1 MKIQNKIEQQGSIKM
16 MENIIGH
23 KNYANMTI
31 RCDISMLQNTT
42 LL

>member
-1 MKIQNKIEQQGSIKM
+1 MKIHNKIERQGSIKM
-16 MENIIGH
+16 MENIIGP

>member
-1 MKIQNKIEQQGSIKM
+1 MKIHNKIEQQGSIKM
-16 MENIIGH
+16 MENIIGL

-31 RCDISMLQNTT
+31 RRDISMLQNST